1 MEKMRQQLIDWAV
14 NIETFRLPHWE
25 ELPDLELY
33 MDQVKTLVDRH
44 LSPVIQGEKHP
55 LLTSSMV
62 NNYVKLGLVPAPIKK
77 RYNKQHVAF
86 LIAITTLKQVLTIPE
101 IKEGILFQGKTVGIR
116 EAYNLFCDE
125 QENAIRMV
133 SQLAQGKQHEQLLNQ
148 ELPLEYVAVRSA
160 TISFAM
166 KLLAEKTISLESEYL
181 QEAKKEKENEE

>member
-1 MEKMRQQLIDWAV
+1 M
-14 NIETFRLPHWE
+14 
-25 ELPDLELY
+25 
-33 MDQVKTLVDRH
+33 
-44 LSPVIQGEKHP
+44 
-55 LLTSSMV
+55 
-62 NNYVKLGLVPAPIKK
+62 
-77 RYNKQHVAF
+77 
-86 LIAITTLKQVLTIPE
+86 LTIPE

-133 SQLAQGKQHEQLLNQ
+133 SQLAQGKQHKQLLNQ

-181 QEAKKEKENEE
+181 QEAKKETENEE

>member
-1 MEKMRQQLIDWAV
+1 MEKMRQQLVDWGE
-14 NIETFRLPHWE
+14 NLESFRLPHWE

-33 MDQVKTLVDRH
+33 MDQVKTLVDRY
-44 LSPVIQGEKHP
+44 LSSVIQGEKHP

-62 NNYVKLGLVPAPIKK
+62 NNYVKLGMIPAPVKK
-77 RYNKQHVAF
+77 KYSKQHVAF
-86 LIAITTLKQVLTIPE
+86 LIAITTLKQILTIPE
-101 IKEGILFQGKTVGIR
+101 IKEGILFQGKTIGIR

-133 SQLAQGKQHEQLLNQ
+133 SQLAQGKQHEQLLNK
-148 ELPLEYVAVRSA
+148 EIPLEYVAVRSA

>member
-1 MEKMRQQLIDWAV
+1 MEKMRQQLVDWGE
-14 NIETFRLPHWE
+14 NLESFRLPHWE

-33 MDQVKTLVDRH
+33 MDQVKTLVDRY

-62 NNYVKLGLVPAPIKK
+62 NNYVKLGMIPAPVKK
-77 RYNKQHVAF
+77 KYSKQHVAF
-86 LIAITTLKQVLTIPE
+86 LIAITTLKQILTIPE
-101 IKEGILFQGKTVGIR
+101 IKEGILFQGKTIGIR

-133 SQLAQGKQHEQLLNQ
+133 SQLAQGKQHEQLLNK
-148 ELPLEYVAVRSA
+148 EIPLEYVAVRSA

>member
-1 MEKMRQQLIDWAV
+1 MEKMRQQLVDWGE
-14 NIETFRLPHWE
+14 NLESFRLPHWE

-33 MDQVKTLVDRH
+33 MDQVKTLVDRY

-62 NNYVKLGLVPAPIKK
+62 NNYVKLGMIPAPVKK
-77 RYNKQHVAF
+77 KYSKQHVAF
-86 LIAITTLKQVLTIPE
+86 LIAITTLKQILTIPE
-101 IKEGILFQGKTVGIR
+101 IKEGILFQGKTIGIR

-133 SQLAQGKQHEQLLNQ
+133 SQLAQGKQLEQLLNK
-148 ELPLEYVAVRSA
+148 EIPLEYVAVRSA